1 MLFHFKGFKKH
12 FAALKI
18 RELEN
23 SWFRFF
29 DVTNSTLKK
38 WSKSVLPRVD
48 PKAEWWLQ
56 QPCSATA
63 SFWRPEIKAV
73 EASRPASG
81 GWRTAKATKWCQALL
96 FNVSSRHHLLGR
108 YRAISFR
115 ATFRALIWR
124 VFSRLDFFSRHI
136 CALIWRVFFPV
147 VFFFFLTDYNFA
159 MKNVPS
165 SHLYR
170 LSWADMYS
178 V

>member
-1 MLFHFKGFKKH
+1 MFFKNFPTCK
-12 FAALKI
+12 FIWPYTSI
-18 RELEN
+18 RHTRVL
-23 SWFRFF
+23 
-29 DVTNSTLKK
+29 NSTLKK

-136 CALIWRVFFPV
+136 SCSHLTSFFPV
-147 VFFFFLTDYNFA
+147 RFFLFDRLQFRYEKCT
-159 MKNVPS
+159 VESPVS
-165 SHLYR
+165 SLLGR
-170 LSWADMYS
+170 YS

>member
-1 MLFHFKGFKKH
+1 M
-12 FAALKI
+12 
-18 RELEN
+18 
-23 SWFRFF
+23 
-29 DVTNSTLKK
+29 
-38 WSKSVLPRVD
+38 
-48 PKAEWWLQ
+48 
-56 QPCSATA
+56 
-63 SFWRPEIKAV
+63 

-136 CALIWRVFFPV
+136 SCSHLTSFFPV
-147 VFFFFLTDYNFA
+147 RFFFSLTDYNFP

-165 SHLYR
+165 SHLYDIVSLLLEPLHIPFKSYNFL
-170 LSWADMYS
+170 LSFDEFFSPCYICWLQFHEEIGI
-178 V
+178 VELPE

>member
-1 MLFHFKGFKKH
+1 MFCSTL
-12 FAALKI
+12 
-18 RELEN
+18 N
-23 SWFRFF
+23 SWIVVSFF
-29 DVTNSTLKK
+29 DVTNRLLNSTLKK

-136 CALIWRVFFPV
+136 SCSHLTSFFPV
-147 VFFFFLTDYNFA
+147 RFFSFWPITISLWK
-159 MKNVPS
+159 M
-165 SHLYR
+165 YR
-170 LSWADMYS
+170 RVTCIVSLGPLFRLMF
-178 V
+178 